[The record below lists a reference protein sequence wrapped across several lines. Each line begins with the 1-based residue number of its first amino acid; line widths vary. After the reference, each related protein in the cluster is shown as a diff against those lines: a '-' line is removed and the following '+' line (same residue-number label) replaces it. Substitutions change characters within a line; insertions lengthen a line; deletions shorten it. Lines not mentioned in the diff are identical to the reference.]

1 MGFSLVLK
9 TKGTVK
15 CLGVGTSSFRMNSK
29 RIGNI
34 GEAKALAKFVELGIP
49 VYIPFGDNESADLIA
64 EFNGKLNK
72 IQCKTTAAISEQ
84 SIITWNL
91 RSIVVTTGNRYK
103 VHNYTD
109 KEVDYFVLY
118 HSVLDLLLIVPFS
131 EISNKSSISFTYPFR
146 GVKTATNQ
154 RDYRDYLFDKS
165 NMESKLLR

>member
-1 MGFSLVLK
+1 
-9 TKGTVK
+9 
-15 CLGVGTSSFRMNSK
+15 MNSK

-34 GEAKALAKFVELGIP
+34 GEAKALPKFVELGIP

-146 GVKTATNQ
+146 VVKTATNQ

>member
-72 IQCKTTAAISEQ
+72 IQ
-84 SIITWNL
+84 
-91 RSIVVTTGNRYK
+91 
-103 VHNYTD
+103 
-109 KEVDYFVLY
+109 
-118 HSVLDLLLIVPFS
+118 
-131 EISNKSSISFTYPFR
+131 FR
-146 GVKTATNQ
+146 VVKTATNQ

>member
-34 GEAKALAKFVELGIP
+34 GEAKALAEFVE
-49 VYIPFGDNESADLIA
+49 
-64 EFNGKLNK
+64 
-72 IQCKTTAAISEQ
+72 CKTTAAISEQ

-146 GVKTATNQ
+146 VVKTATNQ

>member
-15 CLGVGTSSFRMNSK
+15 CLGVGTSSFRINSK

-34 GEAKALAKFVELGIP
+34 GEAKALGIP

-91 RSIVVTTGNRYK
+91 RSIVVTTGNRYE

-109 KEVDYFVLY
+109 
-118 HSVLDLLLIVPFS
+118 
-131 EISNKSSISFTYPFR
+131 
-146 GVKTATNQ
+146 
-154 RDYRDYLFDKS
+154 RDYRDYLFDKG

>member
-103 VHNYTD
+103 VH
-109 KEVDYFVLY
+109 
-118 HSVLDLLLIVPFS
+118 
-131 EISNKSSISFTYPFR
+131 ISAIYGCNPVGRMLALGASCPWF
-146 GVKTATNQ
+146 
-154 RDYRDYLFDKS
+154 
-165 NMESKLLR
+165 ESKYPYLNGLCSVIRLAQDICNVLEEFKSHKVHTMFSCFS

>member
-49 VYIPFGDNESADLIA
+49 
-64 EFNGKLNK
+64 
-72 IQCKTTAAISEQ
+72 
-84 SIITWNL
+84 ITWNL

-146 GVKTATNQ
+146 VVKTATNQ

>member
-15 CLGVGTSSFRMNSK
+15 CLGVRTSSFRMNNK

-84 SIITWNL
+84 SILLKGEYNKMYVF
-91 RSIVVTTGNRYK
+91 R
-103 VHNYTD
+103 VHCSPLN
-109 KEVDYFVLY
+109 
-118 HSVLDLLLIVPFS
+118 
-131 EISNKSSISFTYPFR
+131 NK
-146 GVKTATNQ
+146 K
-154 RDYRDYLFDKS
+154 
-165 NMESKLLR
+165 

>member
-15 CLGVGTSSFRMNSK
+15 CLGVRTSSFRMNGK
-29 RIGNI
+29 RIGN
-34 GEAKALAKFVELGIP
+34 K
-49 VYIPFGDNESADLIA
+49 
-64 EFNGKLNK
+64 
-72 IQCKTTAAISEQ
+72 CKTTAISEQ

-103 VHNYTD
+103 VHDYTD

-146 GVKTATNQ
+146 VVKTATNQ

-165 NMESKLLR
+165 NMESKLLRQQSPLLKGEYNKMHVFRVHCSPQYMGVIQ